1 MKSSSIMPR
10 SAANVTAEVLAAWKK
25 DYPTGVFELVV
36 NSGEFETITE
46 EGKPPVKKP
55 VPLYKGYMRK
65 PTRDEMREFTS
76 KQTDPVTYTEIV
88 LDALWLGGDEQIKI
102 DDEAFYS
109 VMPQVQNVLDIKGS
123 EIKKL

>member
-1 MKSSSIMPR
+1 MPR
-10 SAANVTAEVLAAWKK
+10 SAANVTAEVLEAWKK
-25 DYPTGVFELVV
+25 EYPAGVFELVV
-36 NSGEFETITE
+36 NSGEFETTTE
-46 EGKPPVKKP
+46 EGKPPVKMP
-55 VPLYKGYMRK
+55 IPLYKGYVRK

-88 LDALWLGGDEQIKI
+88 LDALWLGGDEAIKT

-109 VMPQVQNVLDIKGS
+109 VMPQVQNVLDIKSS